1 MKKRLT
7 WVVIVAAAVIAFGVA
22 KNLIAQAAI
31 SGGVKVMTGLGLD
44 IGSMDVGVLR
54 SAIGITQLRLHNPEG
69 FPDRY
74 MVELPEI
81 YVDYDLG
88 AFFRRQVHLEEV
100 RLHLAQFT
108 VEKDRQGRLNL
119 DSLKV
124 IQASKSGPAK
134 PAAASPAPEIAID
147 RLQLKVGKVVYKDYS
162 GGGEPKVQEFAINL
176 DERYEHITNPQT
188 LAALIVS
195 RTLMNTTVAKLTG
208 VNLTALQSQVTA
220 QLQQATKLAAEAA
233 KDVQQQATA
242 VAGEAATVSK
252 EAAGKAVDASKEAAG
267 KAMDAG
273 KGAVESLKKA
283 LPFGQ

>member
-1 MKKRLT
+1 MKPRLT
-7 WVVIVAAAVIAFGVA
+7 WIGIAIVAIVVFGVA
-22 KNLIAQAAI
+22 KNLIAQTAI

-44 IGSMDVGVLR
+44 IGSMNVGVLR
-54 SAIGITQLRLHNPEG
+54 SAIGITQLRLRNPEG

-74 MVELPEI
+74 MMELPEI

-124 IQASKSGPAK
+124 IQASKGGQAK
-134 PAAASPAPEIAID
+134 PAAAGPAPEIAID

-162 GGGEPKVQEFAINL
+162 GGGAPKVQEFAVNL
-176 DERYEHITNPQT
+176 NERYEHITNPQT

-208 VNLTALQSQVTA
+208 VNLHALQSQVTA
-220 QLQQATKLAAEAA
+220 QLQQAAKAAVATAQE
-233 KDVQQQATA
+233 VQGHATA
-242 VAGEAATVSK
+242 VAGTARA
-252 EAAGKAVDASKEAAG
+252 AAGGAVTVGKDAAG
-267 KAMDAG
+267 QAVEAG
-273 KGAVESLKKA
+273 KDAVQSLKKA